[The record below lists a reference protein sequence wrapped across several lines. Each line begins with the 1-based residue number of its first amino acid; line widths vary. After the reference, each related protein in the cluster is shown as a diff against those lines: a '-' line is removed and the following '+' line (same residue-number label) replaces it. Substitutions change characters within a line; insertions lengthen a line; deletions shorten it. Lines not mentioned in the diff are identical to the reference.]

1 MNFLNHLLTVWETIL
16 SVVGYPFFSFKG
28 IDISLAAL
36 LKFAVLL
43 VLALLLLRQARHKT
57 ATVLVT
63 KTRLSPGSAASITT
77 LGYYVASVL
86 VFFIILNT
94 IGINLTQLTVI
105 FGALGIG
112 IGFGLQ
118 TIMNNF
124 ISGIIIL
131 TEQVIKTGDIVN
143 LENGLSGEVKKIAIR
158 FTVLKTGDGEDVIV
172 PNSEFVSGKVK
183 SWMYSDD
190 WRRLT
195 VPFMVA
201 QSANPEEIVRLVTE
215 AAREVKITR
224 EDETHPILVFFE
236 GFGDS
241 GLKFSLR
248 VWCRMYQLL
257 PNTGLHSDYYFALHS
272 KLKAAGVEL
281 PFPQRD
287 LHLRSVSS
295 EAAAT
300 CKLPVEDRQ

>member
-1 MNFLNHLLTVWETIL
+1 MNFLNHLLTIWEIFL
-16 SVVGYPFFSFKG
+16 SALGYPFFSFNG
-28 IDISLAAL
+28 IDVSLAAL
-36 LKFAVLL
+36 LKLAILL
-43 VLALLLLRQARHKT
+43 VFALLLLRRARRKA

-63 KTRLSPGSAASITT
+63 KTRLSSGSAASITT
-77 LGYYVASVL
+77 LGYYVTSVL

-131 TEQVIKTGDIVN
+131 VEQVIKTGDIVN

-158 FTVLKTGDGEDVIV
+158 FTVIKTGDGEDVIV

-195 VPFMVA
+195 IPFLVA
-201 QSANPEEIVRLVTE
+201 QSANPEEIVRLAGE
-215 AAREVKITR
+215 AAREVEITR

-236 GFGDS
+236 GFGEN
-241 GLKFSLR
+241 GLQFSLR

-257 PNTGLHSDYYFALHS
+257 PNTGLHSDYYFVLHK
-272 KLKAAGVEL
+272 KLKAAGIEL

-287 LHLRSVSS
+287 LHLRSMAP
-295 EAAAT
+295 EAA
-300 CKLPVEDRQ
+300 DFRQAQN